1 MMTQE
6 NGIRTHTNALRVNS
20 HHEVLIKAPA
30 EAIFP
35 LACPVGELKWIDNW
49 RFDLIYSESGV
60 NENNCI
66 FTEEMSS
73 PVLFQTGG
81 KIYWH
86 TTLHDREE
94 QRIHFLLISEG
105 KSLMKWEAS
114 FEEREKGSTRVHWNV
129 TLTSLSD
136 EVDRIGERQLQE
148 RLFAIISFL
157 GEALKHYCE
166 TGEML
171 KRG

>member
-1 MMTQE
+1 MKQG
-6 NGIRTHTNALRVNS
+6 NSVGTHANALRVQS
-20 HHEVLIKAPA
+20 QHEVVINAPP
-30 EAIFP
+30 ESIFP

-66 FTEEMSS
+66 FAEEMSS

-86 TTLHDREE
+86 TTLHDREG
-94 QRIHFLLISEG
+94 QRIHFLLVSEG

-114 FEEREKGSTRVHWNV
+114 FEEQGTGSTRVRWSV

-136 EVDRIGERQLQE
+136 EVDKIGAKQLQE